1 MVDWERLEERLLTE
15 KLRECCGT
23 VFWFCAR
30 KDRERIALFRRASQA
45 AGRQGRDGRA
55 ECTAFKAEKAA
66 ERWSTNA
73 LFVTPAMKGWL
84 EEYLDACPPGARHLL
99 VYSRRNNGPSPIIS
113 DFMDLWWG
121 ERNAAQVWEL
131 DTPWWL
137 LDVETSGLDRE
148 KDSIIALRLARMEGL
163 ETTEE
168 RTTLVRPKQPLTP
181 QAEQLTGISNRDLV
195 GALPLWAALIQLE
208 TVRGPILFLDRGF
221 TRPFLENAYGRCGI
235 KTSRCWLTLDC
246 LLEQLGIS
254 PRRKTQTLLDAL
266 PAPSQSWPDVPPEDR
281 ELARLYRLARA
292 LFYRLEGI
300 Q

>member
-99 VYSRRNNGPSPIIS
+99 VYSRRNNGPSPINS

-121 ERNAAQVWEL
+121 ERNAALVWEL
-131 DTPWWL
+131 DTPLWL
-137 LDVETSGLDRE
+137 LDVETSGLHWER
-148 KDSIIALRLARMEGL
+148 DSIIALRLARLEGL
-163 ETTEE
+163 ETTVEQ
-168 RTTLVRPKQPLTP
+168 TILVRPKDPLTP
-181 QAEQLTGISNRDLV
+181 QAEALTGISNRDLKS
-195 GALPLWAALIQLE
+195 AMPLWAALLQMQAG
-208 TVRGPILFLDRGF
+208 RGPILFLDRGF
-221 TRPFLENAYGRCGI
+221 TQPFLDNAFRGCG
-235 KTSRCWLTLDC
+235 KRPSRCFLALDG
-246 LLEQLGIS
+246 LLDRLGIR
-254 PRRKTQTLLDAL
+254 PRQNTQTLLDAL
-266 PAPSQSWPDVPPEDR
+266 PPPPDSWPNVPPEDR